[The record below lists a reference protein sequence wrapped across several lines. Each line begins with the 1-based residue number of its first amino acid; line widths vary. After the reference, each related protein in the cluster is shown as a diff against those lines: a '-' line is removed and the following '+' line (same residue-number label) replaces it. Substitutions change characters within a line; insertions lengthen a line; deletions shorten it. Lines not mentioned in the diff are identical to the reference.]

1 MPLFILTQANVD
13 AAKAA
18 LRMSLPEIRSGHL
31 TEALAFSLGFGTN
44 AALRAAIASETGKP
58 PALADAEAGLFA
70 GRLEALGYP
79 NIAAG
84 AFPAAMREDVLDETP
99 YTWFRKGDLTAN
111 DRHYY
116 ACQAQNRPMVMVK
129 MARQYA
135 ELAWDC
141 ITIDPD
147 CDDHVSRPES
157 TELVRV
163 MFRLFQDRVRGAPG
177 KPLFY
182 ASAFTGSIKKL
193 LPETARQLAEDYFK
207 LLYLPLRD
215 LPPPRRRAA

>member
-18 LRMSLPEIRSGHL
+18 LRISLPEIRSGHL
-31 TEALAFSLGFGTN
+31 TEALASSLGFGTN
-44 AALRAAIASETGKP
+44 AALRAAIAGETGKP

-70 GRLEALGYP
+70 QRLAAFGYP
-79 NIAAG
+79 YIADEP
-84 AFPAAMREDVLDETP
+84 FMAAMREDVLDETP
-99 YTWFRKGDLTAN
+99 YTWFRTGDRAAN
-111 DRHYY
+111 NRHFH
-116 ACQAQNRPMVMVK
+116 ACQAANRPMMMVK

-135 ELAWDC
+135 ELEWDC
-141 ITIDPD
+141 VTIDSD
-147 CDDHVSRPES
+147 CDAHVSGAGS
-157 TELVRV
+157 SDLVRI
-163 MFRLFQDRVRGAPG
+163 MFRLFQERARGAPG

-182 ASAFTGSIKKL
+182 AKAFTGSIKKL
-193 LPETARQLAEDYFK
+193 LPDNARQLAEDYFK